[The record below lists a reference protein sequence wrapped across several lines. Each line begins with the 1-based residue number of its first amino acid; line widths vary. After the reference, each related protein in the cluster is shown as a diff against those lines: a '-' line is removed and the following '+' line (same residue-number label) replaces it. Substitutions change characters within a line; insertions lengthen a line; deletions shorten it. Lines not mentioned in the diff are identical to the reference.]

1 MKTWSPVAS
10 VVAGTWLALA
20 GTCAAQE
27 RPNLL
32 VAIAD
37 DWSWPHASAYGAPV
51 VKTPAF
57 DRLAREGV
65 LFQNAF
71 VASPS
76 CTPSRAALLTGQWHW
91 RLEESANLWSTLRYD
106 YPTYSEL
113 LARAGYHVG
122 LTGKGWGPGR
132 DAPGGRAQNPAGK
145 SYGSLEAFLDA
156 RPAGEPF
163 AYWFGSSD
171 PHRDYETGAGVRSG
185 IDAAGLQLFPHLP
198 DVRQVREDVADYVF
212 EVQRFD
218 RDVGRLLQVLEQR
231 GELER
236 TVVVVTSDNGMPFP
250 RCKANLYECG
260 VHVPLVVRWP
270 ARGARG
276 ARVESFVSLVD
287 LAPTF
292 LDLAGIPAPAAT
304 TGRSLVP
311 LLEGSATGDRAGA
324 AAADRARPA
333 VANRAGARDFVIA
346 GKERHVP
353 GQEAP
358 DLGGTPMRMI
368 RTRDYLYIRNF
379 RPDRWPAGTPD
390 ADKAVIPGRWL
401 ADCDNGPTKSHMADA
416 RDRDEASRRLWNLAF
431 GKRPAEELY
440 DLRTDPWQLV
450 NVASRPEYADT
461 VRSLSDRLI
470 AELRASND
478 PRVVGGADRLEV
490 YPYYGE
496 SPMKPGFVTKP
507 QQ

>member
-1 MKTWSPVAS
+1 MDMRSALARLA
-10 VVAGTWLALA
+10 AGTWLVLA
-20 GTCAAQE
+20 GTATAQE
-27 RPNLL
+27 RPNILL
-32 VAIAD
+32 AIAD

-51 VKTPAF
+51 VRTPTF

-76 CTPSRAALLTGQWHW
+76 CTPSRAAILTGQWHW
-91 RLEESANLWSTLRYD
+91 RLEESANLWSTLRFD
-106 YPTYSEL
+106 YPTYTEL

-132 DAPGGRAQNPAGK
+132 DAPGGRVQNPAGRGYA
-145 SYGSLEAFLDA
+145 SFEAFLDA
-156 RPAGEPF
+156 RPAGRPF

-171 PHRDYETGAGVRSG
+171 PHRDYDTGAGVKSG

-198 DVRQVREDVADYVF
+198 DVREVREDVADYLF

-236 TVVVVTSDNGMPFP
+236 TVVVMTSDNGMPFP

-292 LDLAGIPAPAAT
+292 LEFAGVPAPAAT

-311 LLEGSATGDRAGA
+311 LLDDAHAGDRAG
-324 AAADRARPA
+324 
-333 VANRAGARDFVIA
+333 GRDFVIA

-358 DLGGTPMRMI
+358 DTGGTPMRMI
-368 RTRDYLYIRNF
+368 RTRDHLYIRNF

-401 ADCDNGPTKSHMADA
+401 ADCDNGPSKFFMVDA
-416 RDRDEASRRLWNLAF
+416 RDNDEASRRLWDLAF

-440 DLRTDPWQLV
+440 DLHADPSQLV
-450 NVASRPEYADT
+450 NVAGRPEYADALRT
-461 VRSLSDRLI
+461 LGERLT
-470 AELRASND
+470 AELRASKD
-478 PRVVGGADRLEV
+478 PRVVGGAERLEV

-496 SPMKPGFVTKP
+496 SPMKPGFVSP
-507 QQ
+507 PRQ